1 MHPHSSL
8 DAAFAPKPDEAPP
21 LRMIAWEVTRACNLD
36 CVHCRAAAIN
46 EPPPGEWTTDEA
58 KRFLD
63 QVRSFANPVIILTGG
78 DPMMRSDIWEIAA
91 HGKEIGLRMVM
102 SPNGTLITPESAEKM
117 KEVGIMRV
125 SISLDGSSPEVHDAF
140 RRVKGAFEGA
150 LRGINYLKE
159 AGIGFQIN
167 TTVTKH
173 NINDLENML
182 KLVQDIGAEAWHVF
196 LLVPTGRAE
205 NMKDEEITPEQYEET
220 LNWLYEVQRDAKVY
234 VKPTCAPHYYRIY
247 RQRAK
252 EDGLPVQP
260 KMQNQG
266 LQAMTRGCLGGI
278 TFMFVSHMGEAYP
291 CGYLEE
297 FAGNVRV
304 DGPEKVWK
312 ESPVFKRL
320 RDYAQLQGRCGAC
333 EYVRVCGG
341 CRARAKAIYGD
352 YMAEEPY
359 CVYEPKKMK
368 IISKQGE
375 DQGL

>member
-1 MHPHSSL
+1 MHHS
-8 DAAFAPKPDEAPP
+8 DAFAPKKGEAPP

-58 KRFLD
+58 KEFLN
-63 QVRSFANPVIILTGG
+63 QVKAFSNPVIILTGG
-78 DPMMRSDIWEIAA
+78 DPMMRPDIWEIAE
-91 HGKEIGLRMVM
+91 HGKKIGLRMVM
-102 SPNGTLITPESAEKM
+102 SPNGTLITRENAKIM

-125 SISLDGSSPEVHDAF
+125 SISLDGSSPEIHDKF
-140 RRVKGAFEGA
+140 RRVEGAFEGA
-150 LRGINYLKE
+150 LRGISYLKE
-159 AGIGFQIN
+159 VGLGFQIN

-173 NINDLENML
+173 NLNDLENML
-182 KLVQDIGAEAWHVF
+182 ELVQEIGAEAWHVF

-205 NMKDEEITPEQYEET
+205 KMKEEEITPEQYEET
-220 LNWLYEVQRDAKVY
+220 LNWLYEVQRDAKIY

-252 EDGLPVQP
+252 EDGLPLEPQ
-260 KMQNQG
+260 MQNHG

-297 FAGNVRV
+297 FAGNVRTE
-304 DGPEKVWK
+304 GPEKVWK
-312 ESPVFKRL
+312 ESPVFNRL
-320 RDYAQLQGRCGAC
+320 RDYSQLQGRCGAC

-368 IISKQGE
+368 ILAERQESNT
-375 DQGL
+375 

>member
-1 MHPHSSL
+1 MHTHAGS
-8 DAAFAPKPDEAPP
+8 DAAFAPKPGEAPP

-58 KRFLD
+58 KRFLE
-63 QVRSFANPVIILTGG
+63 QVRAFANPVIILTGG
-78 DPMMRSDIWEIAA
+78 DPMMRPDIWEIAA
-91 HGKEIGLRMVM
+91 HGRDLGLRMVM

-125 SISLDGSSPEVHDAF
+125 SISLDGSSPQVHDAF
-140 RRVKGAFEGA
+140 RRVNGAFEGA
-150 LRGINYLKE
+150 LRGISYLRD

-173 NINDLENML
+173 NLHDLENIL
-182 KLVQDIGAEAWHVF
+182 QLVQDIGAEAWHVF

-205 NMKDEEITPEQYEET
+205 NMKEEEITPEQYEET
-220 LNWLYEVQRDAKVY
+220 LNWLYEVQRDAKIY

-252 EDGLPVQP
+252 EDGLPVKPQ
-260 KMQNQG
+260 MQNQG

-278 TFMFVSHMGEAYP
+278 TFMFVSHMGDAYP

-297 FAGNVRV
+297 FAGNVREE
-304 DGPEKVWK
+304 GPEKVWK
-312 ESPVFKRL
+312 ESPVFNRL

-359 CVYEPKKMK
+359 CVYEPKKLK
-368 IISKQGE
+368 IMSEYGE
-375 DQGL
+375 Q

>member
-1 MHPHSSL
+1 MHHP
-8 DAAFAPKPDEAPP
+8 DAFAPVKGEAPP

-46 EPPPGEWTTDEA
+46 EPPPGEWTTEEA
-58 KRFLD
+58 KNFLD
-63 QVRSFANPVIILTGG
+63 QVKSFANPVIILTGG
-78 DPMMRSDIWEIAA
+78 DPMMRPDIWEIAE
-91 HGKEIGLRMVM
+91 HGKRIGLRMVM
-102 SPNGTLITPESAEKM
+102 SPNGTLITRENAKIM

-125 SISLDGSSPEVHDAF
+125 SISLDGSSPEIHDSF
-140 RRVKGAFEGA
+140 RRVNGAFEGA
-150 LRGINYLKE
+150 LRGIEYLKE

-173 NINDLENML
+173 NVDDLENML
-182 KLVQDIGAEAWHVF
+182 KLVQRIGAEAWHVF

-205 NMKDEEITPEQYEET
+205 NMKEEEIAPEQYEET
-220 LNWLYEVQRDAKVY
+220 LNWLYEVQRDAKIY

-297 FAGNVRV
+297 LAGNVRE

-312 ESPVFKRL
+312 ESPVFNRL
-320 RDYAQLQGRCGAC
+320 RDYSLLLGRCGSC

-368 IISKQGE
+368 IAEERRGRNP
-375 DQGL
+375 